1 MTDARRR
8 MLLFAALAGA
18 LGWSAWLAVN
28 GPADEADV
36 IELAKPLATVRA
48 AGNASASHPP
58 APAVAPGAVPALLP
72 DHSARAPRLA
82 QADVNL
88 FPAQTWYV
96 PPPPPPP
103 PPYVPPPPPQAPA
116 LPYTYMGR
124 WQENGETVWYLVRGA
139 LPVSVRSGQILDGV
153 WRLDTVR
160 AGMLDFTYLPLNQ
173 TRSLR
178 TGD

>member
-8 MLLFAALAGA
+8 VLLFALLAGA
-18 LGWSAWLAVN
+18 VGWSAWLALN
-28 GPADEADV
+28 EPAEDGDA
-36 IELAKPLATVRA
+36 IELAKPETPATPKPA
-48 AGNASASHPP
+48 P
-58 APAVAPGAVPALLP
+58 APAVA
-72 DHSARAPRLA
+72 SARPAPEPAIRLA
-82 QADVNL
+82 QANVDL
-88 FPAQTWYV
+88 FPEQTWYV

-116 LPYTYMGR
+116 LPYAYMGR
-124 WQENGETVWYLVRGA
+124 WLEGGETTWYLVRGT
-139 LPVSVRSGQILDGV
+139 LPVSVRAGQVLDGV
-153 WRLDTVR
+153 WRLETVR